1 MGLEPAAPASSRPS
15 FLQCFRYGEIG
26 CGGIVETH
34 WDGGVRGGGAGTCV
48 GLPGARTSSAARE
61 QFPPGIVHQLE
72 VRGYAAVYDVGS
84 CAETQL
90 LKLFS
95 RDVRT

>member
-1 MGLEPAAPASSRPS
+1 MV
-15 FLQCFRYGEIG
+15 

-34 WDGGVRGGGAGTCV
+34 WAGGVRSGLAGTCV
-48 GLPGARTSSAARE
+48 VLPGARISSAARE
-61 QFPPGIVHQLE
+61 QFPFGMFHQLA